1 MRKMAHPARSTATG
15 LEVPTRLVI
24 VAGITKM
31 LAPVTPLTMAAVRLH
46 RPIARINVDDAW
58 REDSTFGARSS
69 TRSMVGWSGYVKV
82 RSVHASGKGWRGHA
96 EGHHQEHEGG
106 RWPHRR
112 NPQDQ

>member
-15 LEVPTRLVI
+15 LEAPTRLVI

-58 REDSTFGARSS
+58 REDTVRICQSSVGARIQQ
-69 TRSMVGWSGYVKV
+69 GL
-82 RSVHASGKGWRGHA
+82 A
-96 EGHHQEHEGG
+96 
-106 RWPHRR
+106 
-112 NPQDQ
+112 